1 MIDIGALVTRK
12 SYNCDIIFE
21 VVSFE
26 GDQAILHGKTVR
38 LIADA
43 PLDDLVLVDDDE
55 IRKAE
60 AEEDELIETIKLE
73 EEEWNRNRFL
83 TGKILHID
91 GDERYMNKCLELY
104 KKLGIYAIGV
114 RIKETHIPEVILKY
128 TTFFNPDIVVITGHD
143 SFNRK
148 EPKYLENYRHS
159 KYFIEATKKI
169 RERYP
174 VINQPIII
182 AGACQSHFEALISAG
197 ANFASSPSRVNIK
210 SLDPAIIAVKCA
222 TTPIN
227 QPIRVLETIKKTSHK
242 EEGIGGIES
251 FGTMKRLYY

>member
-1 MIDIGALVTRK
+1 MIQIGDLVSRK
-12 SYNCDIIFE
+12 SYNYDIIFE
-21 VVSFE
+21 VTAIE
-26 GDQAILHGKTVR
+26 DELAILRGKTVR

-43 PLDDLVLVDDDE
+43 PLDDLVLVSDGE
-55 IRKAE
+55 VRT
-60 AEEDELIETIKLE
+60 AEEDEELLIETIKLE
-73 EEEWNRNRFL
+73 EEEWNRQRFI

-91 GDERYMNKCLELY
+91 GDERYMNRCLELY
-104 KKLGIYAIGV
+104 KKLNIYAVGV
-114 RIKETHIPEVILKY
+114 RIKETHIPDVVLKY
-128 TTFFNPDIVVITGHD
+128 TTFFNPDIIIITGHD

-148 EPKYLENYRHS
+148 EVKDIENYRHS

-227 QPIRVLETIKKTSHK
+227 KFIRVMDTIKKTSNQS
-242 EEGIGGIES
+242 EGVGGIES
-251 FGTMKRLYY
+251 FGTMKTLYY